1 MPHPSPL
8 RAFASTYVLLSPIAK
23 GCSSST
29 PLTFLNKG
37 VRTRKAASKP
47 MPPELL
53 RLYLFEIGIVVI
65 GAAAFFAW
73 RFGGNG
79 DDG

>member
-1 MPHPSPL
+1 
-8 RAFASTYVLLSPIAK
+8 
-23 GCSSST
+23 
-29 PLTFLNKG
+29 
-37 VRTRKAASKP
+37 

>member
-1 MPHPSPL
+1 MPQPSPL
-8 RAFASTYVLLSPIAK
+8 RAIDQAYVLLGPFAK

-37 VRTRKAASKP
+37 ARTRQAASKP